1 MCNTLNHKA
10 RKRFG
15 QNFLHDPNVIEHL
28 ISSIAATGEQHLV
41 EIGPGKG
48 ALTEHLVSSAGQ
60 LDVIE
65 LDRDLIPVLEGQF
78 SAFKHFSIHNA
89 DALKFDFAS
98 LLAEGSLHADGST
111 PKTAEGSISKTAEG
125 SPPKTAEGSP
135 KKLRLVGNL
144 PYNISTPLIFHL
156 LENVNIIEDMH
167 FMLQKEVVERMTA
180 APGSKIYGRLSILV
194 QYLCHAEQ
202 LFIVPPG
209 SFNPAPKV
217 ESAIIL
223 LIPRT
228 DMSKTG
234 KLHNAEPA
242 DLSFIAR
249 AAFSQRR
256 KTLRNN
262 LKKILSAEQITQCDI
277 DPGRRAETLA
287 ISEFV
292 ALTNQYV
299 LTLET

>member
-1 MCNTLNHKA
+1 MNHKA

-15 QNFLHDPNVIEHL
+15 QNFLHDPNVIEHI
-28 ISSIAATGEQHLV
+28 ISSIAATAEQHIV

-48 ALTEHLVSSAGQ
+48 ALTEHLVGSAGK

-65 LDRDLIPVLEGQF
+65 LDRDLVPVLQSRF
-78 SAFKHFSIHNA
+78 SAYPHFFVHSA
-89 DALKFDFAS
+89 DALKFDFSS
-98 LLAEGSLHADGST
+98 LLADGSLQAEGSLSADGS
-111 PKTAEGSISKTAEG
+111 SK
-125 SPPKTAEGSP
+125 SR
-135 KKLRLVGNL
+135 KLRLVGNL

-156 LENVNIIEDMH
+156 LENIDIIEDMH

-180 APGSKIYGRLSILV
+180 VPGTKVYGRLSVLV
-194 QYLCHAEQ
+194 QYLCHAEL

-209 SFNPAPKV
+209 AFNPAPKV
-217 ESAIIL
+217 DSAIVQL
-223 LIPRT
+223 TPRAQVAQCT
-228 DMSKTG
+228 DKNDIQ

-242 DLSFIAR
+242 ELAFIAKT
-249 AAFSQRR
+249 AFSQRR

-262 LKKILSAEQITQCDI
+262 LKKILNAEQIAQCNI
-277 DPGRRAETLA
+277 DPGRRAETLT

-299 LTLET
+299 LIPET

>member
-1 MCNTLNHKA
+1 MGNPLNHKA

-15 QNFLHDPNVIEHL
+15 QNFLHDPNVIEHI

-48 ALTEHLVSSAGQ
+48 ALTEHLVRSAGQ

-78 SAFKHFSIHNA
+78 SACEHFSIHNA

-98 LLAEGSLHADGST
+98 LLAEGSLHA
-111 PKTAEGSISKTAEG
+111 EGSLLKAHH
-125 SPPKTAEGSP
+125 
-135 KKLRLVGNL
+135 KLRLVGNL

-209 SFNPAPKV
+209 AFNPAPKV
-217 ESAIIL
+217 DSAIVL

-277 DPGRRAETLA
+277 DPGRRAETLT

>member
-1 MCNTLNHKA
+1 MGKLLNHKA

-15 QNFLHDPNVIEHL
+15 QNFLHDPNVIEHI

-48 ALTEHLVSSAGQ
+48 ALTEHLVSSAGK

-65 LDRDLIPVLEGQF
+65 LDRDLIPILEGQF
-78 SAFKHFSIHNA
+78 SACEHFSIHNT
-89 DALKFDFAS
+89 DALKFDFSS
-98 LLAEGSLHADGST
+98 LLAEGSI
-111 PKTAEGSISKTAEG
+111 PKTAK
-125 SPPKTAEGSP
+125 GSP

-180 APGSKIYGRLSILV
+180 APGSKTYGRLSILV
-194 QYLCHAEQ
+194 QYLCHAEL

-209 SFNPAPKV
+209 AFNPAPKV
-217 ESAIIL
+217 DSAIVRL
-223 LIPRT
+223 TPRA
-228 DMSKTG
+228 DSSKTG

-242 DLSFIAR
+242 DLSFIAK

-277 DPGRRAETLA
+277 DPGRRAETLT